1 MERSLIPEQP
11 RAPKPQETPEQKAAR
26 LEAKTLA
33 YFERFFE
40 EAFEE
45 FIRNPE
51 YELPREYRIIQ
62 SFSDEIS
69 SPIQEEVESRTLAKS
84 CLKAFF
90 IFCQKLKTSH
100 PEHLSTFT
108 EIVERDWIK
117 STAPLLHPGD
127 PSFFAT
133 FALLKQDPLIHANL
147 RNTLLHK
154 WIEYFVYSSDID
166 SRNFTEQAFPN
177 NAKGTESLIALQV
190 LPDIYEGVLHT
201 AWDPER
207 AEIITSI
214 LSAIGSSNQSILL
227 RYAAQEAL
235 HRIDTRD
242 TSSTTGHSI
251 VPFIVQ
257 PNEPTSVPIIPV
269 RISRD
274 MGGFFDEENALKEA
288 FFVDEIKTRDA
299 SPETVIALN
308 HLTQEEQRPPS
319 EKAAIT
325 LWRHILTLRTFS
337 KNVPTPRD
345 IQPLLFVTE
354 KLLSIKQRGIKSVG
368 ATREY
373 QEYIQLQRGLHA
385 SYQQDRSLQKI
396 VQSYLKILLQEVQK
410 EIQLPTAHS
419 RSLNDTIPGVNEVN
433 NDQTILLQ
441 AVHQAETFS
450 TLEKRFGFP
459 LVELSLREQL
469 RLAEWLIHTNEAQGA
484 KTIDI
489 IRTYGVHAAQTFL
502 ACEQGAKHG
511 EQILAFAQ
519 TAPKEV
525 ASRVFAKFAD
535 IANLVDTSAQDLASQ
550 FLRSPNK
557 DTSIDVESVRRE
569 LIKRGAR
576 ILTEAHT
583 LIQQD
588 PSGDSLLARLE
599 RYKADTVLFLSLCTT
614 TLKQHHGQLQLEQL
628 RDIKVS
634 TQSMHELSVDDRRDM
649 AELLEQQ
656 WSKKPLEHLFPETGS
671 YSFFL
676 LRRHGRV
683 IGFLRFEQLSP
694 DAYHANFLCVDESLR
709 GSGLGEQL
717 FTEVMDRAAKTG
729 PVHAEFDPV
738 IPAGSMYIERFGFI
752 GTGTLREDRPDGIA
766 EWITL
771 ERNNALSGRLTSR
784 DISITPERL
793 QEWALSGH
801 APKPLRVILLTG
813 DTSTMEAQMLR
824 AIHSAKQ
831 QNSAYLLSRYLRKAL
846 PSGQEERLLVFD
858 IPQEQVRKRSKYASS
873 VPQSL
878 AQAYTP

>member
-1 MERSLIPEQP
+1 MERSFTTPEAPSP
-11 RAPKPQETPEQKAAR
+11 RPQESPEQKAAR

-40 EAFEE
+40 EAFEG
-45 FIRNPE
+45 FVMDHF
-51 YELPREYRIIQ
+51 YELPQDREIRQQFEDDETSPIGEAVHWLTVTDGCVQAFTRFCRKQSLVEPHLLRRFTDAIHEAWGRWSPNILSEVSLKALPSIALLQKEPAVSEDLRESMLREAVYRIRFSRSHGKDLVEDLLSLPTSNQEVLACLAILPTLGRIAELEDWNEEAGRGIQ
-62 SFSDEIS
+62 DS
-69 SPIQEEVESRTLAKS
+69 L
-84 CLKAFF
+84 
-90 IFCQKLKTSH
+90 
-100 PEHLSTFT
+100 
-108 EIVERDWIK
+108 ERWKDQPNRSI
-117 STAPLLHPGD
+117 
-127 PSFFAT
+127 
-133 FALLKQDPLIHANL
+133 LLKQAAESALASIHGAPEPSPYPVPSVLLVDPEGETLASGPRQIARDTGAALDAWGVPDQSFPLPKEQRHTSTAIIEAIHAVH
-147 RNTLLHK
+147 RA
-154 WIEYFVYSSDID
+154 
-166 SRNFTEQAFPN
+166 EQATTSFS
-177 NAKGTESLIALQV
+177 T
-190 LPDIYEGVLHT
+190 LHYFHLL
-201 AWDPER
+201 AH
-207 AEIITSI
+207 
-214 LSAIGSSNQSILL
+214 IG
-227 RYAAQEAL
+227 
-235 HRIDTRD
+235 
-242 TSSTTGHSI
+242 
-251 VPFIVQ
+251 
-257 PNEPTSVPIIPV
+257 
-269 RISRD
+269 
-274 MGGFFDEENALKEA
+274 
-288 FFVDEIKTRDA
+288 
-299 SPETVIALN
+299 
-308 HLTQEEQRPPS
+308 
-319 EKAAIT
+319 
-325 LWRHILTLRTFS
+325 TLR
-337 KNVPTPRD
+337 
-345 IQPLLFVTE
+345 PLLTTIQHPE
-354 KLLSIKQRGIKSVG
+354 GIEPLLDI
-368 ATREY
+368 A
-373 QEYIQLQRGLHA
+373 
-385 SYQQDRSLQKI
+385 
-396 VQSYLKILLQEVQK
+396 QEVQRLQQK
-410 EIQLPTAHS
+410 TAITYKDEQRFERLTQQFETSLKHVLWGWPGHRIPPQYLGQIVKTAQQEAAIPTEYVMPLGAQLPGKTDQKIESLSLLRTIHS
-419 RSLNDTIPGVNEVN
+419 PLIYRD
-433 NDQTILLQ
+433 
-441 AVHQAETFS
+441 
-450 TLEKRFGFP
+450 LERRFGFP

-628 RDIKVS
+628 RDIEVS